1 MDRYEELDS
10 IRGISSLVV
19 MIGHHLM
26 IFSAFQN
33 YSYEDNK
40 PFVIYLLK
48 ETPAR
53 LIFSS
58 GNESV
63 IIFFVLSGF
72 VLYTSIQ
79 KKYDSYGAFLLK
91 RICRIY
97 LPYIVAISIAMIC
110 QTTMSEY
117 GISYL
122 SEWFNRSWTIESSL
136 SLIAQHIL
144 LVGKYN
150 TDAYNGVIWSLVHEM
165 RISIIFPLVLTVCL
179 RKTLRYSLL
188 SLFSFSICSIAILFL
203 FHSSLTL
210 TSYALTLH
218 YTVLFLLGALVA
230 KYKNDLIVFYS
241 NCTKNTKIIWFL
253 FAILLYMYEGII
265 GEIKVLNNFIF
276 RDYIVAISACLF
288 VILSLSGSTLSSLLR
303 NQYLLYLGKISYSL
317 YLYHIISLF
326 SLVYML
332 HEIFPLP
339 IILILSLILS
349 FILATISYVFVEK
362 FAFRL
367 GKYVT
372 KQANIKKK
380 GRFIESDLQDVI
392 QKKAVK

>member
-26 IFSAFQN
+26 IFSVFQN

-40 PFVIYLLK
+40 PFVMYLLK

-72 VLYTSIQ
+72 VLYRSIQ
-79 KKYDSYGAFLLK
+79 NNYDSYGSFLLK

-97 LPYIVAISIAMIC
+97 IPYIVAILIAILC

-117 GISYL
+117 GISHL

-136 SLIAQHIL
+136 SLIVQHIL

-165 RISIIFPLVLTVCL
+165 RISIIFPLVLMVCL
-179 RKTLRYSLL
+179 RKTLRDSLL
-188 SLFSFSICSIAILFL
+188 ILFSFSICSVGILLL

-230 KYKNDLIVFYS
+230 KYKNNVIVFYS
-241 NCTKNTKIIWFL
+241 NRTKNEKIAWFL
-253 FAILLYMYEGII
+253 LAILLYMYEGLI
-265 GEIKVLNNFIF
+265 GEIKVLNNFIL
-276 RDYIVAISACLF
+276 RDYVVAISACLF
-288 VILSLSGSTLSSLLR
+288 VILSLSVSTLSSLLR
-303 NQYLLYLGKISYSL
+303 NKYLLYLGKISYSL

-326 SLVYML
+326 SLIYML
-332 HEIFPLP
+332 HEILPLP
-339 IILILSLILS
+339 IILIFSLVFS
-349 FILATISYVFVEK
+349 FILAMLSYISVEK
-362 FAFRL
+362 FAFRV

-372 KQANIKKK
+372 KQANRKKK
-380 GRFIESDLQDVI
+380 GLSVKNDV
-392 QKKAVK
+392 QNMNQTKAVK

>member
-26 IFSAFQN
+26 IFSVFQN

-40 PFVIYLLK
+40 PFVMYLLK

-72 VLYTSIQ
+72 VLYRSIQ
-79 KKYDSYGAFLLK
+79 NNYDSYRSFLLK

-97 LPYIVAISIAMIC
+97 IPYIVAILIAILC
-110 QTTMSEY
+110 QTTMSKY
-117 GISYL
+117 GISDL
-122 SEWFNRSWTIESSL
+122 SEWFNRSWTLESSL
-136 SLIAQHIL
+136 SLIVQHIL

-165 RISIIFPLVLTVCL
+165 RISIIFPLVLMVCL
-179 RKTLRYSLL
+179 RKTLRDSLL
-188 SLFSFSICSIAILFL
+188 TLFSFSICSVVILLL

-230 KYKNDLIVFYS
+230 KYKNNVIVFYS
-241 NCTKNTKIIWFL
+241 NRTKNEKIAWFL
-253 FAILLYMYEGII
+253 LAILLYMYEGLI
-265 GEIKVLNNFIF
+265 GEIKVLNNFIL
-276 RDYIVAISACLF
+276 RDYVVAISACLF
-288 VILSLSGSTLSSLLR
+288 VILSLAVSTLSSLLR
-303 NQYLLYLGKISYSL
+303 NKYLLYLGKISYSL

-326 SLVYML
+326 SLIYML
-332 HEIFPLP
+332 HEILPLP
-339 IILILSLILS
+339 IILIFSLVFS
-349 FILATISYVFVEK
+349 FILAMLSYIFVEK
-362 FAFRL
+362 FAFRV

-372 KQANIKKK
+372 KQANRKKK
-380 GRFIESDLQDVI
+380 ELSVKNDV
-392 QKKAVK
+392 QNMNQTKAVK

>member
-1 MDRYEELDS
+1 MNRYEELDS

-26 IFSAFQN
+26 IFSVFQN

-40 PFVIYLLK
+40 PFVMYLLK

-53 LIFSS
+53 LVFSS

-72 VLYTSIQ
+72 VLYRSIQ
-79 KKYDSYGAFLLK
+79 NNYDSYVSFLLK

-97 LPYIVAISIAMIC
+97 IPYIVAILIAILC

-136 SLIAQHIL
+136 SLIVQHIL

-165 RISIIFPLVLTVCL
+165 RISIIFPLVLMVCL
-179 RKTLRYSLL
+179 RKTLRDSLL
-188 SLFSFSICSIAILFL
+188 TLFSFSICSVVILLL

-230 KYKNDLIVFYS
+230 KYKNNLIVFYS
-241 NCTKNTKIIWFL
+241 NRTKNEKIAWFL
-253 FAILLYMYEGII
+253 FAVLLYMYEGLV
-265 GEIKVLNNFIF
+265 GEINLLNNFIF
-276 RDYIVAISACLF
+276 RDYGVAISACLF
-288 VILSLSGSTLSSLLR
+288 VILSLSVSTLSSLLR
-303 NQYLLYLGKISYSL
+303 NKYLLYLGKISYSL

-326 SLVYML
+326 SLIYML
-332 HEIFPLP
+332 HEILPLP
-339 IILILSLILS
+339 IILIFSLVFS
-349 FILATISYVFVEK
+349 FILAMLSYIFVEK
-362 FAFRL
+362 FAFRV

-372 KQANIKKK
+372 KQANRKKK
-380 GRFIESDLQDVI
+380 GLSVKNDV
-392 QKKAVK
+392 QNMNQTKAVK

>member
-1 MDRYEELDS
+1 MERHEELDS

-19 MIGHHLM
+19 MIGHYLM

-40 PFVIYLLK
+40 PFVVYLLK

-72 VLYTSIQ
+72 VLYESIQ
-79 KKYDSYGAFLLK
+79 KTNSSYGSYLLK

-97 LPYIVAISIAMIC
+97 IPYIVAIVIAIIC
-110 QTTMSEY
+110 QTTISKY

-136 SLIAQHIL
+136 SLIAQHVL

-150 TDAYNGVIWSLVHEM
+150 TDTYNSVIWSLVHEM
-165 RISIIFPLVLTVCL
+165 RISIIFPLVLMVCL
-179 RKTLRYSLL
+179 RKTVRGSLL
-188 SLFSFSICSIAILFL
+188 SLFSFSICSVVILFL
-203 FHSSLTL
+203 FRSSLTL
-210 TSYALTLH
+210 TSYVLTLH

-230 KYKNDLIVFYS
+230 KYKNNLIAFCS
-241 NCTKNTKIIWFL
+241 NCTKNTKITWFL
-253 FAILLYMYEGII
+253 FAILLYMYEGLI

-276 RDYIVAISACLF
+276 RDYVVAISACLF
-288 VILSLSGSTLSSLLR
+288 VILSLSVSTFSTLLR
-303 NQYLLYLGKISYSL
+303 NKYLLYLGKISYSL
-317 YLYHIISLF
+317 YLYHLISLF
-326 SLVYML
+326 SLIYML
-332 HEIFPLP
+332 NEVLPLT
-339 IILILSLILS
+339 IILIMSLILS
-349 FILATISYVFVEK
+349 FILATISYLFVEK
-362 FAFRL
+362 FSFRL
-367 GKYVT
+367 GKYIT
-372 KQANIKKK
+372 KQADIEKK
-380 GRFIESDLQDVI
+380 GLSVQND
-392 QKKAVK
+392 

>member
-72 VLYTSIQ
+72 VLYTSMQ

-97 LPYIVAISIAMIC
+97 IPYIVAILIAILC

-136 SLIAQHIL
+136 SLIVQHIL

-165 RISIIFPLVLTVCL
+165 RISIIFPLVLMVCL
-179 RKTLRYSLL
+179 RKTLRDSLL
-188 SLFSFSICSIAILFL
+188 TLFSFSICSVVILLL

-230 KYKNDLIVFYS
+230 KYKNNLIVFYS
-241 NCTKNTKIIWFL
+241 NRTKNEKIAWFL
-253 FAILLYMYEGII
+253 FAVLLYMYEGLV
-265 GEIKVLNNFIF
+265 GEINLLNNFIF
-276 RDYIVAISACLF
+276 RDYVVAISACLF
-288 VILSLSGSTLSSLLR
+288 VILSLSVSTLSSLLR
-303 NQYLLYLGKISYSL
+303 NKYLLYLGKISYSL

-326 SLVYML
+326 SLIYML
-332 HEIFPLP
+332 HEILPLP
-339 IILILSLILS
+339 IILIFSLVFS
-349 FILATISYVFVEK
+349 FILAMLSYIFVEK
-362 FAFRL
+362 FAFRV

-372 KQANIKKK
+372 KQANRKKK
-380 GRFIESDLQDVI
+380 GLSVKNDV
-392 QKKAVK
+392 QNMNQTKAVK

>member
-203 FHSSLTL
+203 FHFSLTL

-276 RDYIVAISACLF
+276 RDYVVAISACLF

>member
-26 IFSAFQN
+26 IFSVFQN

-40 PFVIYLLK
+40 PFVMYLLK

-72 VLYTSIQ
+72 VLYRSIQ
-79 KKYDSYGAFLLK
+79 NNYDSYGSFLLK

-97 LPYIVAISIAMIC
+97 IPYIVAILIAILC
-110 QTTMSEY
+110 QTTMSKY
-117 GISYL
+117 GISDL
-122 SEWFNRSWTIESSL
+122 SEWFNRSWTLESSL
-136 SLIAQHIL
+136 SLIVQHIL

-165 RISIIFPLVLTVCL
+165 RISIIFPLVLMVCL
-179 RKTLRYSLL
+179 RKTLRDSLL
-188 SLFSFSICSIAILFL
+188 TLFSFSICSVVILLL

-230 KYKNDLIVFYS
+230 KYKNNVIVFYS
-241 NCTKNTKIIWFL
+241 NRTKNEKIAWFL
-253 FAILLYMYEGII
+253 LAILLYMYEGLI
-265 GEIKVLNNFIF
+265 GEIKVLNNFIL
-276 RDYIVAISACLF
+276 RDYVVAISACLF
-288 VILSLSGSTLSSLLR
+288 VILSLAVSTLSSLLR
-303 NQYLLYLGKISYSL
+303 NKYLLYLGKISYSL

-326 SLVYML
+326 SLIYML
-332 HEIFPLP
+332 HEILPLP
-339 IILILSLILS
+339 IILIFSLVFS
-349 FILATISYVFVEK
+349 FILAMLSYIFVEK
-362 FAFRL
+362 FAFRV
-367 GKYVT
+367 GKNVT
-372 KQANIKKK
+372 KQANRKKK
-380 GRFIESDLQDVI
+380 ELSVKNDV
-392 QKKAVK
+392 QNMNQTKAVK

>member
-1 MDRYEELDS
+1 
-10 IRGISSLVV
+10 

-26 IFSAFQN
+26 IFSVFQN

-40 PFVIYLLK
+40 PFVMYLLK

-72 VLYTSIQ
+72 VLYRSIQ
-79 KKYDSYGAFLLK
+79 NNYDSYRSFLLK

-97 LPYIVAISIAMIC
+97 IPYIVAILIAILC
-110 QTTMSEY
+110 QTTMSKY
-117 GISYL
+117 GISDL
-122 SEWFNRSWTIESSL
+122 SEWFNRSWTLESSL
-136 SLIAQHIL
+136 SLIVQHIL

-165 RISIIFPLVLTVCL
+165 RISIIFPLVLMVCL
-179 RKTLRYSLL
+179 RKTLRDSLL
-188 SLFSFSICSIAILFL
+188 TLFSFSICSVVILLL

-230 KYKNDLIVFYS
+230 KYKNNVIVFYS
-241 NCTKNTKIIWFL
+241 NRTKNEKIAWFL
-253 FAILLYMYEGII
+253 LAILLYMYEGLI
-265 GEIKVLNNFIF
+265 GEIKVLNNFIL
-276 RDYIVAISACLF
+276 RDYVVAISACLF
-288 VILSLSGSTLSSLLR
+288 VILSLAVSTLSSLLR
-303 NQYLLYLGKISYSL
+303 NKYLLYLGKISYSL

-326 SLVYML
+326 SLIYML
-332 HEIFPLP
+332 HEILPLP
-339 IILILSLILS
+339 IILIFSLVFS
-349 FILATISYVFVEK
+349 FILAMLSYIFVEK
-362 FAFRL
+362 FAFRV

-372 KQANIKKK
+372 KQANRKKK
-380 GRFIESDLQDVI
+380 ELSVKNDV
-392 QKKAVK
+392 QNMNQTKAVK

>member
-1 MDRYEELDS
+1 MNRYEELDS

-26 IFSAFQN
+26 IFSVFQN

-40 PFVIYLLK
+40 PFVMYLLK

-53 LIFSS
+53 LVFSS

-72 VLYTSIQ
+72 VLYESIQ
-79 KKYDSYGAFLLK
+79 KNYDSYRSFLVK
-91 RICRIY
+91 CICRIY
-97 LPYIVAISIAMIC
+97 IPYIVAILIAILC

-117 GISYL
+117 GISHL

-136 SLIAQHIL
+136 SLIVQHIL

-165 RISIIFPLVLTVCL
+165 RISIIFPLVLMVCL
-179 RKTLRYSLL
+179 RKTLRDSLL
-188 SLFSFSICSIAILFL
+188 TLFSFSICSVAILFL
-203 FHSSLTL
+203 FRSSLTL
-210 TSYALTLH
+210 TSYMLTPH

-230 KYKNDLIVFYS
+230 KYKNNVIVFYI
-241 NCTKNTKIIWFL
+241 NRTKNEKIAWFL
-253 FAILLYMYEGII
+253 LAILLYMYEGLI
-265 GEIKVLNNFIF
+265 GEIKVLNNFIL
-276 RDYIVAISACLF
+276 RDYVVAISACLF
-288 VILSLSGSTLSSLLR
+288 VILSLSVSTFSSLLR
-303 NQYLLYLGKISYSL
+303 NKYLLYLGKISYSL

-326 SLVYML
+326 SLIYML
-332 HEIFPLP
+332 HEILPLP
-339 IILILSLILS
+339 IILIFSLVFS
-349 FILATISYVFVEK
+349 FILAMLSYIFVEK
-362 FAFRL
+362 FAFRV

-372 KQANIKKK
+372 KQANRKKK
-380 GRFIESDLQDVI
+380 GLSVKNDV
-392 QKKAVK
+392 QNMNQTKAVK

>member
-1 MDRYEELDS
+1 MERHEELDS

-19 MIGHHLM
+19 MIGHYLM

-40 PFVIYLLK
+40 PFVVYLLK

-72 VLYTSIQ
+72 VLYESIQ
-79 KKYDSYGAFLLK
+79 KTNSSYGSYLLK

-97 LPYIVAISIAMIC
+97 IPYIVAIVIAIIC
-110 QTTMSEY
+110 QTTISKY

-136 SLIAQHIL
+136 SLIAQHVL

-150 TDAYNGVIWSLVHEM
+150 TDTYNSVIWSLVHEM
-165 RISIIFPLVLTVCL
+165 RISIIFPLVLMVCL
-179 RKTLRYSLL
+179 RKTVRGSLL
-188 SLFSFSICSIAILFL
+188 SLFSFSICSVVILFL
-203 FHSSLTL
+203 FRSSLTL
-210 TSYALTLH
+210 TSYVLTLH

-230 KYKNDLIVFYS
+230 KYKNNLIAFYS
-241 NCTKNTKIIWFL
+241 NCTKNTKITWFL
-253 FAILLYMYEGII
+253 FAILLYMYEGLI

-276 RDYIVAISACLF
+276 RDYVVAISACLF
-288 VILSLSGSTLSSLLR
+288 VILSLSVSTFSTLLR
-303 NQYLLYLGKISYSL
+303 NKYLLYLGKISYSL
-317 YLYHIISLF
+317 YLYHLISLF
-326 SLVYML
+326 SLIYML
-332 HEIFPLP
+332 NEILPLT
-339 IILILSLILS
+339 IILIMSLILSLIL
-349 FILATISYVFVEK
+349 ATISYLFVEK
-362 FAFRL
+362 FSFRL
-367 GKYVT
+367 GKYIT
-372 KQANIKKK
+372 KQEDIEKK
-380 GRFIESDLQDVI
+380 GLSVQND
-392 QKKAVK
+392 